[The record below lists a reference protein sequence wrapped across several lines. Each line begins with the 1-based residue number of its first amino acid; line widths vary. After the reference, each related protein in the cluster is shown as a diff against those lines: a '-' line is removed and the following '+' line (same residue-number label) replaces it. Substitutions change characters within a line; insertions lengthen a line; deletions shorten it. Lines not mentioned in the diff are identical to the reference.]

1 MDTPGSDIPS
11 GSTGISTTDTST
23 ATSPKPTISNVNPD
37 AGSSNSHIISIV
49 ENDDS
54 ASDVSMSADSEDE
67 DEDSL
72 DKLAIQSNSKA
83 QIPEKT
89 NGPILQSSQSE
100 TSRKRKYLESR
111 EDCTNGHIENT
122 KVLEEMCK
130 RLKPDEIQDHWRSE
144 GQLHLNRSVL
154 PAEIWHH
161 IFTFTAPKTLGNLLQ
176 VNKSFNKYLDPSSDS
191 TIVPLSKSSVQV
203 LKPDAIWRAS
213 RRLFQPL
220 MPVPLVGQTELD
232 MWRLC
237 CSNSCQF
244 CSKKN
249 SIANIVQSDQ
259 WHLGPGENGV
269 IPIWPFAVRSCGI
282 CLLQHA
288 IKEIDVLLSSSVP
301 SPLMPALPFLFLTN
315 ELHVIPATAL
325 QNNQP
330 PSTTQITKYYLKKHI
345 EGIKDEFESVKAM
358 GSATIEEWLKGLED
372 RGKERRNDSARW
384 ERWEANGGIVR
395 IKTPDHHDPS
405 KQIPAAITS
414 NTDSIPTKGQQVLI
428 NSGPKLPNHMPDT
441 RSLPQIPKS
450 LPAIHTSF
458 PANIPV
464 PRYESPSQSIY
475 SAYTPRSN
483 LQPKHERTK
492 EEVADLKATRRAEIE
507 RRSLLLDPPLTAN
520 VLAHMSSFQAAI
532 QIIQP
537 LNDGAWEVLKPRL
550 LSQREEAEQRENDRI
565 TQFQVVEERHFKDIQ
580 AKPEYKEAID
590 REWDDAQA
598 PLRARIGAY
607 ADETIRSGWNGGDK
621 VTKESSPKFAADVLI
636 YVRKRFYA
644 EIAKDDA
651 AVRATGQE
659 PPSDPPLG
667 PYTRKLTLEN
677 MKWVF
682 DTKIKPHTEQYNK
695 DLFLCNV
702 CDNNFKYYGFEGVVQ
717 HFAAKHTTSL
727 SFGSI
732 VVHWKSEWPEY
743 PPFCPDP
750 IARVRTVFPNFPGP
764 SATAPYA
771 GSASSIPPHSGYAG
785 YQQLASAAPN
795 PNVYQDPYYGH
806 SQYGDQHVAPQPGPY
821 APQQMYQDP
830 NQGYAQYTA
839 QPLSAI
845 TPGYSD
851 HVQNYPQSNYGGPY
865 STPTQPGYTP
875 LPPNQMYPT
884 PIPDT
889 NVQQSSYVSH
899 NAQHPTSYNQP
910 PVYTNGNYS
919 QMPASAPQQA
929 QPRAS
934 TSPQKTEEYKAHLRQ
949 LGHDARTIWDS
960 ITGVKDVPGSVKAHT
975 ILFHLLKRFRSK
987 FGQDPPLSMIVD
999 GLSNNK
1005 DMRPVRNING
1015 LLCRACVLGMAGS
1028 VTSSKPDRKHFSFPQ
1043 LTIHFRTIH
1052 EEGVPSNLIGHF
1064 PDWTKDMVELPDQA
1078 KISSLA
1084 TAPGMEARK
1093 LEIFSEALPEIAAT
1107 PPPKKDTMSQRTS
1120 SWQPKAEPLDQET
1133 SIWQQVPYVSHGT
1146 TVPLAPSQDNHEKYY
1161 ATVADTRTPDIESVS
1176 VTYNNNPYDPRHPR
1190 DAQKRQSSRNRASIA
1205 VSSRHEQDSQTIHDD
1220 IVNVR
1225 RPTESISP
1233 FVSYARPE
1241 ESHSRR
1247 TTHDE
1252 APIYLDRNIRY
1263 REANNTEHKPRYER
1277 TIKSYEDL
1285 ATPVREYGAA
1295 NSQSHKLNRQEQAS
1309 PPTSSV
1315 AKNSLETQYRPL
1327 ENITSQQTHIF
1338 DVVAQISQQ
1347 AQQARGKQTTIREG
1361 PAELGSE
1368 DGELQR
1374 DTIAHANHKRVLDEA
1389 TNEAERFLGSLQP
1402 EKRSDAVSQRVQQ
1415 PMRHREDYIE
1425 PKWEAE
1431 RADGVRQ
1438 RRPLSSEPQQRFREV
1453 YNDGLAVSVRP
1464 THVPSE
1470 QGSYNGYYTQ
1480 ERPPQARQVR
1490 AYTKNDHY
1498 MDPVSGQSF
1507 ARERSPEIIDRRY
1520 PSNVVYRDERQGSH
1534 GAHRTPSR
1542 YARYESV
1549 RLDND
1554 RARSRSPVYVKAGAQ
1569 AGQYAERS
1577 PDPHISRQEPIY
1589 RMRTPK
1595 EEIIYERA
1603 PRQEYYRVY
1612 ADEHRPRQAY
1622 EYIQYD
1628 SQGPYIIHR
1637 PARREH
1643 ETIYAAYEGDSL
1655 SRQSLYEA
1663 RPTVGHT
1670 DPAYYEEYD
1679 PRHPEPPPA
1688 AAEAREVRYQ

>member
-23 ATSPKPTISNVNPD
+23 ATSPKPTISNVSPD
-37 AGSSNSHIISIV
+37 AGSSNSHIISII

-67 DEDSL
+67 YEDTL
-72 DKLAIQSNSKA
+72 DNLAIQSNSRA
-83 QIPEKT
+83 QLPEKT
-89 NGPILQSSQSE
+89 NGPMLQSSQPE

-111 EDCTNGHIENT
+111 EDHTNGRIDNIKT
-122 KVLEEMCK
+122 LEEMRK

-213 RRLFQPL
+213 RRYFQPL

-232 MWRLC
+232 MWRMC
-237 CSNSCQF
+237 CSNACQF

-249 SIANIVQSDQ
+249 SIASIVQSDQ

-288 IKEIDVLLSSSVP
+288 IKEIDVLLSSSIP
-301 SPLMPALPFLFLTN
+301 SPLMPALPFVFLTN

-325 QNNQP
+325 QNGQP
-330 PSTTQITKYYLKKHI
+330 PPTTQITKYYLKKHI
-345 EGIKDEFESVKAM
+345 KEIKDEFESVKAM

-384 ERWEANGGIVR
+384 ERWEASGGIIR
-395 IKTPDHHDPS
+395 IKAPDQHDPS
-405 KQIPAAITS
+405 KQIPAAIAS
-414 NTDSIPTKGQQVLI
+414 GTDLIPTKGQQVLI
-428 NSGPKLPNHMPDT
+428 NSGPKLPNHKPDT
-441 RSLPQIPKS
+441 HSLPQIPKS

-464 PRYESPSQSIY
+464 PRYDSPSQSIY

-492 EEVADLKATRRAEIE
+492 EEVADLKATRRTEIE
-507 RRSLLLDPPLTAN
+507 RRSLLLDPPLTAS

-565 TQFQVVEERHFKDIQ
+565 TQSQVVEERHFKDIQ

-677 MKWVF
+677 MKWIF
-682 DTKIKPHTEQYNK
+682 DTKIKPLTEQYNK

-771 GSASSIPPHSGYAG
+771 GSAPSIPPHSGYAA

-795 PNVYQDPYYGH
+795 SN
-806 SQYGDQHVAPQPGPY
+806 PGPY

-830 NQGYAQYTA
+830 NQGYSQYTA
-839 QPLSAI
+839 QSLSAI

-851 HVQNYPQSNYGGPY
+851 PIQSYPQSGYGARLY
-865 STPTQPGYTP
+865 AFA
-875 LPPNQMYPT
+875 PNQMYPA
-884 PIPDT
+884 PIPDS
-889 NVQQSSYVSH
+889 NAQQLSYVSH
-899 NAQHPTSYNQP
+899 NAQHAPSYNQP

-919 QMPASAPQQA
+919 QMSASVPQQA
-929 QPRAS
+929 QPQAS
-934 TSPQKTEEYKAHLRQ
+934 PLPQKTEEYKAHLRQ

-960 ITGVKDVPGSVKAHT
+960 ITGVKEVPGSVKAHT
-975 ILFHLLKRFRSK
+975 ILFHILKRFRSK

-1084 TAPGMEARK
+1084 TAPGMEGRK
-1093 LEIFSEALPEIAAT
+1093 LETFLEALPEIAAA
-1107 PPPKKDTMSQRTS
+1107 PPRKDTMSQRTS

-1133 SIWQQVPYVSHGT
+1133 SLWQQAPHVGQDT
-1146 TVPLAPSQDNHEKYY
+1146 TVSLVPSQDSHEKYY
-1161 ATVADTRTPDIESVS
+1161 ATVADTSTPDTESVS

-1190 DAQKRQSSRNRASIA
+1190 GARKRQSSRKSASIA
-1205 VSSRHEQDSQTIHDD
+1205 VSSRHEQDGQLIHDE

-1225 RPTESISP
+1225 RPTKSISP
-1233 FVSYARPE
+1233 VVSYSRPE
-1241 ESHSRR
+1241 GSHSRR
-1247 TTHDE
+1247 IAHDE
-1252 APIYLDRNIRY
+1252 APIYLDRNTRY
-1263 REANNTEHKPRYER
+1263 REANDAEHRPRYER
-1277 TIKSYEDL
+1277 TIKSYDDL
-1285 ATPVREYGAA
+1285 TTP
-1295 NSQSHKLNRQEQAS
+1295 EQAS
-1309 PPTSSV
+1309 SNPSSV
-1315 AKNSLETQYRPL
+1315 AKNSLEAQYRPL
-1327 ENITSQQTHIF
+1327 EDATSQQTRIF

-1361 PAELGSE
+1361 PVEIGSE
-1368 DGELQR
+1368 DGELQK
-1374 DTIAHANHKRVLDEA
+1374 DTIAQANHKRPLDEA

-1402 EKRSDAVSQRVQQ
+1402 EKRPDAVSQRVQQ

-1425 PKWEAE
+1425 PKWEAI
-1431 RADGVRQ
+1431 RTDSVRQ
-1438 RRPLSSEPQQRFREV
+1438 RRLLSSEPQQRFREV
-1453 YNDGLAVSVRP
+1453 YDDDPVVSGRP
-1464 THVPSE
+1464 THAPSE

-1480 ERPPQARQVR
+1480 ERPPQARQFR
-1490 AYTKNDHY
+1490 AYATNDHY
-1498 MDPVSGQSF
+1498 MDPVSGQPF
-1507 ARERSPEIIDRRY
+1507 ARERSPEILDRRY
-1520 PSNVVYRDERQGSH
+1520 ASNVIYRDERQGSH

-1577 PDPHISRQEPIY
+1577 PEPHLSRQEPIY

-1612 ADEHRPRQAY
+1612 ADEPRPRQTY
-1622 EYIQYD
+1622 EYIQ
-1628 SQGPYIIHR
+1628 

-1643 ETIYAAYEGDSL
+1643 ETIYAAYEGEPL
-1655 SRQSLYEA
+1655 SMQPLYEA
-1663 RPTVGHT
+1663 RSTVGHT

>member
-11 GSTGISTTDTST
+11 GSTGISATDTST
-23 ATSPKPTISNVNPD
+23 ATSPKPTISNVSPD
-37 AGSSNSHIISIV
+37 TGSSNNHIISII

-67 DEDSL
+67 DEDTL
-72 DKLAIQSNSKA
+72 DNLAIQSNSRA
-83 QIPEKT
+83 QLPEKT
-89 NGPILQSSQSE
+89 NGPMLQSSQPE

-111 EDCTNGHIENT
+111 EDHTNGRIDNI
-122 KVLEEMCK
+122 KALEEMRK
-130 RLKPDEIQDHWRSE
+130 RLKPDEIQDRWRSE
-144 GQLHLNRSVL
+144 GQLPLNRSVL

-213 RRLFQPL
+213 RRYFQPL

-232 MWRLC
+232 MWRIC
-237 CSNSCQF
+237 CSNACQF

-249 SIANIVQSDQ
+249 SIASIVQSDQ

-288 IKEIDVLLSSSVP
+288 IKEIDVLLSSSIP
-301 SPLMPALPFLFLTN
+301 SPLMPALPFVFLTN

-325 QNNQP
+325 QNGQP
-330 PSTTQITKYYLKKHI
+330 PPTTQITKYYLKKHI
-345 EGIKDEFESVKAM
+345 EEIKDEFESVKAM

-384 ERWEANGGIVR
+384 ERWEANGGIIR
-395 IKTPDHHDPS
+395 IKASDQHNPS
-405 KQIPAAITS
+405 KQIPAAIAS
-414 NTDSIPTKGQQVLI
+414 STDLIPTKGQQVLI
-428 NSGPKLPNHMPDT
+428 NSGPKLPNHTPDT
-441 RSLPQIPKS
+441 HSLPQIPKS

-464 PRYESPSQSIY
+464 PRYDSPSQSIY

-492 EEVADLKATRRAEIE
+492 EEVADLKATRRTEIE
-507 RRSLLLDPPLTAN
+507 RRSLLLDPPLTAS

-565 TQFQVVEERHFKDIQ
+565 TQFQVIEERHFKDIQ

-682 DTKIKPHTEQYNK
+682 DTKIKPLTEQYNK

-771 GSASSIPPHSGYAG
+771 GSAPSIPPHSGYAA

-795 PNVYQDPYYGH
+795 SNVYQDPYYGH
-806 SQYGDQHVAPQPGPY
+806 SQYGDQHVPPPPGPY
-821 APQQMYQDP
+821 APQQMYQDQ
-830 NQGYAQYTA
+830 NQGYSQYTA

-851 HVQNYPQSNYGGPY
+851 HIQNYSQSGYGGSY
-865 STPTQPGYTP
+865 STPTQPGYTS
-875 LPPNQMYPT
+875 LPPNQMYPA
-884 PIPDT
+884 PIPDS
-889 NVQQSSYVSH
+889 NVQPLSYVSH
-899 NAQHPTSYNQP
+899 NAQHTPSYNQP

-919 QMPASAPQQA
+919 QMSASAPQQA
-929 QPRAS
+929 QPQAS
-934 TSPQKTEEYKAHLRQ
+934 PLPQKTEEYKAQLRQ

-960 ITGVKDVPGSVKAHT
+960 ITGVKEVPGSVKAHT
-975 ILFHLLKRFRSK
+975 ILFHILKRFRSK

-1084 TAPGMEARK
+1084 TAPGMEGRK
-1093 LEIFSEALPEIAAT
+1093 LETFLEALPEIAAA
-1107 PPPKKDTMSQRTS
+1107 PPRKDTMSQRTS
-1120 SWQPKAEPLDQET
+1120 PWQPKAEPLDQET
-1133 SIWQQVPYVSHGT
+1133 SLWQQAPYVGQET
-1146 TVPLAPSQDNHEKYY
+1146 TVSLAPSQDSHEKYY
-1161 ATVADTRTPDIESVS
+1161 ATVADTRTPDTESVS

-1190 DAQKRQSSRNRASIA
+1190 GAQKLQSSCNSTSIA
-1205 VSSRHEQDSQTIHDD
+1205 VSSRHEQDGQLIHDE

-1225 RPTESISP
+1225 RPTKSTSP
-1233 FVSYARPE
+1233 LVSYSRPE

-1247 TTHDE
+1247 IAHDE
-1252 APIYLDRNIRY
+1252 APIYLDRNTRY
-1263 REANNTEHKPRYER
+1263 REANDAEHRPRYER
-1277 TIKSYEDL
+1277 TIKSYDDL
-1285 ATPVREYGAA
+1285 ATPIREYPTA
-1295 NSQSHKLNRQEQAS
+1295 NSQSHKLHRQEQAS
-1309 PPTSSV
+1309 SNPSSV
-1315 AKNSLETQYRPL
+1315 AKNLLETRYRPL
-1327 ENITSQQTHIF
+1327 EDATSQQTRIF

-1347 AQQARGKQTTIREG
+1347 AQQARGKQITIREG
-1361 PAELGSE
+1361 PVEIGSE
-1368 DGELQR
+1368 DGELQK
-1374 DTIAHANHKRVLDEA
+1374 DTIAQASYKRPLDEA

-1402 EKRSDAVSQRVQQ
+1402 EKRPDAVSQRVQQ

-1425 PKWEAE
+1425 PKWEAI
-1431 RADGVRQ
+1431 RTDSVRQ

-1453 YNDGLAVSVRP
+1453 YDDGPVVSGRL

-1490 AYTKNDHY
+1490 AYATNDHY
-1498 MDPVSGQSF
+1498 MDPVSGQPF
-1507 ARERSPEIIDRRY
+1507 ARERSPEILDRRY
-1520 PSNVVYRDERQGSH
+1520 ASNVIYRDERQGSH

-1554 RARSRSPVYVKAGAQ
+1554 RARSRSPVYVKSGAQ

-1577 PDPHISRQEPIY
+1577 PEPHLSRQEPIY
-1589 RMRTPK
+1589 RIRTPK

-1612 ADEHRPRQAY
+1612 ADEPRPRQTY

-1643 ETIYAAYEGDSL
+1643 ETIYAAYEGEPL
-1655 SRQSLYEA
+1655 SMQPLYEA
-1663 RPTVGHT
+1663 RSTVGHT